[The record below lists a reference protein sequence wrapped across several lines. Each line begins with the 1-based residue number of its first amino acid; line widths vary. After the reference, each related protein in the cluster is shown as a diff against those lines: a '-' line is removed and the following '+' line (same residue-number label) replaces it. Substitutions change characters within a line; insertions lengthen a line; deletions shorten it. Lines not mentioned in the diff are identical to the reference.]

1 MDQSIR
7 YIGNNIENLKKEII
21 TYQSYKFDTDKSITD
36 LEKIVSDRTLSDYD
50 ELFREINR
58 TIYSQ
63 PITDL
68 NQFIT
73 LYQIVL
79 QLGKQFI
86 ELDQSDSFYKL
97 KEIKSDLGIK
107 YVSFLFSIIISFNT
121 QIKLLNEYLKIYEK
135 YQSITSAVTSFLT
148 SYNKTDEELNREF
161 FSKIFP
167 NQSMFNL
174 EIYIDPYGTLILPT
188 TRFESYCMIKLNQNH
203 SMFFVIN
210 TKSDGK
216 EAIIYNDCD
225 TGIYNF
231 TKTKYNFYEI
241 SLNFSIVKT
250 SDDIRRL
257 RLRTNQDVLELLRIS
272 EQNVLRF
279 RSDKLISLRIN
290 YYGCKEPTTGYKT
303 FTRRQFVFKRKDLNF
318 IIQMND
324 PNIESIK
331 TLIPFVV

>member
-1 MDQSIR
+1 MNPSLR
-7 YIGNNIENLKKEII
+7 YINNNIENLQSQII
-21 TYQSYKFDTDKSITD
+21 TYQSYNYDKNKDLKD
-36 LEKIVSDRTLSDYD
+36 LEKIVSDKTLSDYD
-50 ELFREINR
+50 DLFREINR

-68 NQFIT
+68 NQFLT

-79 QLGKQFI
+79 QMGKQFI

-135 YQSITSAVTSFLT
+135 YQSVTTAVASFLT
-148 SYNKTDEELNREF
+148 SYNKTDEELNTEF
-161 FSKIFP
+161 FSRIFP
-167 NQSMFNL
+167 NQLMFNL

-188 TRFESYCMIKLNQNH
+188 TRFESYCMIKLNENY

-210 TKSDGK
+210 RKSDGR
-216 EAIIYNDCD
+216 EPIIYNDCD

-231 TKTKYNFYEI
+231 TKTNYNFYEI

-250 SDDIRRL
+250 SNDIRTL
-257 RLRTNQDVLELLRIS
+257 RLRTNQDVLQLLRMS

-290 YYGCKEPTTGYKT
+290 YYGCKEPTTGYIT
-303 FTRRQFVFKRKDLNF
+303 FTRRQFVFKRKDINF

-324 PNIESIK
+324 PNIQLIK
-331 TLIPFVV
+331 NLIPFAI